1 MVAARR
7 GSPLLLGVKTAK
19 KLTVDFVDV
28 NTSDAPE
35 ATPSADLTVDFQVC
49 LFLNT

>member
-7 GSPLLLGVKTAK
+7 GSPLLLGVKTKK

-28 NTSDAPE
+28 STTEPVEDK
-35 ATPSADLTVDFQVC
+35 DDGVDFKVRYK
-49 LFLNT
+49 